1 MGTLKTI
8 LRRATVVELIL
19 TLSILAGCSS
29 DRVTSPEPKIVPPST
44 IDVAYCSGQQP
55 NWVAFQDGDGPWI
68 QGQSFVDGP
77 RVIFRHIF
85 TTDRAAIAYVRL
97 LPNGLTS
104 LAVQYSAP
112 AEVATVGFTD
122 PGNCGTPVSKTLL
135 GTVAGVDG
143 NDFAI
148 ISAGFGSRDLV
159 APAEGVSDFALSALL
174 TGPQEV
180 LATLTT
186 RVNGSNVPT
195 RIILRRTPE
204 LPDSATL
211 PVLDFNSAEA
221 FAPRV
226 ANVAITGLGAEGAQL
241 MTQLVSAHSRNEI
254 ASLTGPAAA
263 TRPFYGLPDSQLESG
278 DLHVLSVTANPTT
291 ANSVRSALVY
301 FHSAVDQTL
310 TLGAPA
316 MVPAFSTVGTTPSLR
331 LRATFATQQDYDRL
345 TSITYQQGQTTLV
358 SVGMTAAY
366 AARAGA
372 GYDLIVPDLSGVS
385 GFDGRWALRAGEPV
399 FWIEA
404 RTGGTLGLGV
414 SPVPTNGA
422 TSRTA
427 IAFDQFTP

>member
-1 MGTLKTI
+1 
-8 LRRATVVELIL
+8 
-19 TLSILAGCSS
+19 
-29 DRVTSPEPKIVPPST
+29 
-44 IDVAYCSGQQP
+44 
-55 NWVAFQDGDGPWI
+55 
-68 QGQSFVDGP
+68 
-77 RVIFRHIF
+77 
-85 TTDRAAIAYVRL
+85 
-97 LPNGLTS
+97 
-104 LAVQYSAP
+104 
-112 AEVATVGFTD
+112 
-122 PGNCGTPVSKTLL
+122 
-135 GTVAGVDG
+135 
-143 NDFAI
+143 
-148 ISAGFGSRDLV
+148 
-159 APAEGVSDFALSALL
+159 
-174 TGPQEV
+174 
-180 LATLTT
+180 
-186 RVNGSNVPT
+186 
-195 RIILRRTPE
+195 
-204 LPDSATL
+204 
-211 PVLDFNSAEA
+211 
-221 FAPRV
+221 
-226 ANVAITGLGAEGAQL
+226 
-241 MTQLVSAHSRNEI
+241 MTQLVSAHSRSEI

-263 TRPFYGLPDSQLESG
+263 TRPFYGLPDSQLDAG

-366 AARAGA
+366 AGRAGA
-372 GYDLIVPDLSGVS
+372 AYDLIVPDLSGVS

-422 TSRTA
+422 TRRTA